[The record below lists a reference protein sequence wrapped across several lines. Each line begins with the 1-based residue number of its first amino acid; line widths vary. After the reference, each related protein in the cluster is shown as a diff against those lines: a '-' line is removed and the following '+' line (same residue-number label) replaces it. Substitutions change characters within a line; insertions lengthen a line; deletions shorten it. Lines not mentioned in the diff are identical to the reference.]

1 MWALLIAMP
10 LPASVRRGAMA
21 PTIVT
26 SRPSRIQTVPS
37 PITIRQWNLDH
48 GRRSMRLGICVVIVR
63 PRRSAGGRAA
73 LDVAVTVLIAAAPG
87 GRVVW
92 DAPVPPAR
100 PSLPLQRRRRD
111 DALAMR
117 ARLRR
122 GRREALSDC
131 AGGGALRAGLRARAR
146 RRRAAH
152 ASRRAAT
159 AAAAV
164 GPRQRRR
171 RLTPSPR
178 RPR

>member
-63 PRRSAGGRAA
+63 PGRPAGGRAA

-87 GRVVW
+87 VLGRVVS

-100 PSLPLQRRRRD
+100 
-111 DALAMR
+111 
-117 ARLRR
+117 
-122 GRREALSDC
+122 
-131 AGGGALRAGLRARAR
+131 
-146 RRRAAH
+146 
-152 ASRRAAT
+152 
-159 AAAAV
+159 
-164 GPRQRRR
+164 
-171 RLTPSPR
+171 
-178 RPR
+178 